1 MIGVDWGTT
10 NLRAFRFSDHGAVV
24 ESRTSPRG
32 IASLKRDEIEGVLR
46 NLAGDWLSEDRDVV
60 LAGMVGSRSG
70 WVETGYVPC
79 PVDPA
84 VLAQGLVPVET
95 NLADCRIVPGV
106 RSDDDVM
113 RGEETQLLGSGVQ
126 DGCVVLPG
134 THSKWAVM
142 EDGRITTIR
151 TVMTGELYAL
161 LLGRSLI
168 GQLASEGS
176 DPEAFARGVERSR
189 AEPSLATTLFSARSA
204 VLLGQ
209 LAGEGVRDYLSG
221 LLIGAEVAT
230 MTRDV
235 EALTIIGEG
244 ALTQRYC
251 TALSLCGISQVT
263 VIDGP
268 QAVSRGLWMIGSAAS

>member
-10 NLRAFRFSDHGAVV
+10 NLRAFRFSGDGAVIDT
-24 ESRTSPRG
+24 RTSPRG

-46 NLAGDWLSEDRDVV
+46 DLAGDWLGEDRDVV

-79 PVDPA
+79 PVDPS
-84 VLAQGLVPVET
+84 VLSRSLVSVES

-113 RGEETQLLGSGVQ
+113 RGEETQLLGAGVR

-134 THSKWAVM
+134 THSKWAMM
-142 EDGRITTIR
+142 EAGRIASIR

-161 LLGRSLI
+161 LLNHSLI
-168 GQLASEGS
+168 GQLAGDGS
-176 DPEAFARGVERSR
+176 DPEAFARGVKRSR

-209 LAGEGVRDYLSG
+209 LAQKGVRDYLSG

-230 MTRDV
+230 MARGAD
-235 EALTIIGEG
+235 ALTIIGEG

-251 TALSLCGISQVT
+251 TALSLCGVQQVE
-263 VIDGP
+263 VIDGA
-268 QAVSRGLWMIGSAAS
+268 QAVSRGLWMIGSADL